1 MLPAVSKL
9 FSTRFYKMRTL
20 SLVVII
26 LLNCL
31 FNLSAQSFEWQK
43 HDAPAPIWQIVPKI
57 ENGIQTGLFL
67 GAQDNHVYSLDS
79 NGDTLWSFD
88 TKGLPSQLIS
98 ADLVGDSKAEVIVAT
113 HDDAGTLYILSD
125 SGAILSRYVH
135 GVPFAT
141 IGVSTEGS
149 GKIFGAT
156 YDGIV
161 FFFDTNLTVIKEHTW
176 NYPSTVW
183 NKPDTWY
190 QALKVADVTGDG
202 KDDVVVLDNKGVVS
216 VFNTNGTRIAHDT
229 LGSSGKR
236 GDLFLANIND
246 DAKQE
251 IIIISAGVVNNNYTL
266 AYDGDDENGNL
277 NILWT
282 FGDITTSAGMALID
296 DFLPADGLDVLAF
309 DPSVHGNKVFVQGL
323 DADGFTLRNK
333 KNLNHDKKHLPLT
346 VTLSADKA
354 NIIAGSIGTRDNA
367 YYTIASSDFE
377 SENYPLLP
385 EVNLTAPAL
394 TTLVQSIDL
403 LADIPLMEGDKPHV
417 LFIRGNANPL
427 YRNMQK
433 DFSDTMKAFE
443 ALAPNVK
450 VVLEIPVNTKTKM
463 THQELLDLTDWL
475 EAEDIAFTYEIS
487 SGSSP
492 ANISIDEVKEVL
504 ERAPN
509 ACYGFATTE
518 NARYARAEN
527 DPWKKVFFPL
537 VLEVAQLVKAEGK
550 TINVQENQAG
560 WAIYAG
566 DPDVISQWFAPEL
579 KGTIIPIARNNANGA
594 YLAYNALLG
603 LETAGFTDGWG
614 VSIQDWMWVD
624 QSKHL
629 IPGMVPRE
637 LMVRA
642 NLMAAAM
649 GARYFQFEH
658 GVTAIDDMKKI
669 TSNPDSPW
677 NLQEDAVFFQYLRKG
692 MFPGYHSNQLK
703 NLSSTA
709 IGLEYND
716 DLWKEIEEKWFLG
729 LWDFN
734 ANSELNSGVLG
745 QHTGLQPLPEKNIY
759 KYVYEIEYNRANNFK
774 TPYGLVPIVPSPYAK
789 RVDAVDF
796 DLIKTDRHV
805 YLGSD
810 TKYLDKNTLLNTF
823 EAAASHH
830 PFRTNDAFMAV
841 YEHSLYENSVDENS
855 PNENSTGYLLYI
867 VGTEYFAMVDGI
879 VTIEAGNQI
888 EILSVEDYA
897 TGQSISVNGNE
908 IQTTIPGGVIR
919 VLYVKASTTHI
930 AVTGIAIS
938 NQSGAF
944 HAGQTLQLSATIT
957 PSNAENTEVTWIS
970 DNSAVANVNTVG
982 KVSALSTGR
991 ATITVTSIDGSFTA
1005 STVVTVIDIAVT
1017 GISLS
1022 SQSGTLYIND
1032 TQQLSA
1038 TLTPANAANTNVTWS
1053 TNNSAIAT
1061 VNSTGKV
1068 TAIGEGT
1075 ATITV
1080 TSVDGSFSATTS
1092 VTISKKTSPP
1102 NNDSGNSNDGGGGGG
1117 CFSFTGIFLM
1127 LGLFIRRYSKHLS
1140 PKAY

>member
-1 MLPAVSKL
+1 MK
-9 FSTRFYKMRTL
+9 TL
-20 SLVVII
+20 LLAAIF

-31 FNLSAQSFEWQK
+31 LSLTAQSFEWQQ
-43 HDAPAPIWQIVPKI
+43 HDAPAPIWQIAPKI

-113 HDDAGTLYILSD
+113 HDDAGTLYVLSD
-125 SGAILSRYVH
+125 TGAILSRYVH

-161 FFFDTNLTVIKEHTW
+161 FFFDTNLTVIKKHTW

-190 QALKVADVTGDG
+190 QALKVGDVTGDG

-216 VFNTNGTRIAHDT
+216 VFNTNGSRIAYDK

-236 GDLFLANIND
+236 GDLFLVNINN

-266 AYDGDDENGNL
+266 AYEGDDENGNL
-277 NILWT
+277 SILWT

-309 DPSVHGNKVFVQGL
+309 DPSVFENNVFVQGL

-333 KNLNHDKKHLPLT
+333 TRIYKENMRLPLT

-354 NIIAGSIGTRDNA
+354 TIIAGSVGTRDNS

-394 TTLVQSIDL
+394 ATLADSIQL
-403 LADIPLMEGDKPHV
+403 LDDIPLKEGAKPHV
-417 LFIRGNANPL
+417 LFIRGNANPD
-427 YRNMQK
+427 YRDMQK
-433 DFSDTMKAFE
+433 DFSDIMKAFE

-463 THQELLDLTDWL
+463 THQQLLDLTDWL
-475 EAEDIAFTYEIS
+475 EDEDIAFTFEIS

-492 ANISIDEVKEVL
+492 ANISMAEVAEVL

-509 ACYGFATTE
+509 SCYGFATAE

-527 DPWKKVFFPL
+527 DPWKEVFFPM
-537 VLEVAQLVKAEGK
+537 VLEVAQLVKAKGK

-637 LMVRA
+637 LMTRA
-642 NLMAAAM
+642 NMMAAAM

-658 GVTAIDDMKKI
+658 GVPAIEDMKKI
-669 TSNPDSPW
+669 TSNPNSPW
-677 NLQEDAVFFQYLRKG
+677 NPQEDAVFFQYLRKG
-692 MFPGYHSNQLK
+692 IFPGYHSNQLK

-716 DLWKEIEEKWFLG
+716 DLWQKIEDQWFLG

-759 KYVYEIEYNRANNFK
+759 KYVYEIKYNRANNFK

-789 RVDAVDF
+789 RAGAVDF

-810 TKYLDKNTLLNTF
+810 TKYLDKNTLLNAF
-823 EAAASHH
+823 EVAASHH
-830 PFRTNDAFMAV
+830 PFRSNDAFMAV

-867 VGTEYFAMVDGI
+867 VGTEYFTMDDGV
-879 VTIEAGNQI
+879 VTIEAGDQI

-897 TGQSISVNGNE
+897 TGQNISVNGNE

-919 VLYVKASTTHI
+919 VLYVKTNTTLI

-938 NQSGAF
+938 NQNGAF
-944 HAGQTLQLSATIT
+944 HVGDTQQLSASIT
-957 PSNAENTEVTWIS
+957 PSNAANISVTWS
-970 DNSAVANVNTVG
+970 SNNSAVATVNSTG
-982 KVSALSTGR
+982 KVTAVSAGT
-991 ATITVTSIDGSFTA
+991 AKITVTSVDGSFTA
-1005 STVVTVIDIAVT
+1005 STTITVTTAVVTDIAVT

-1022 SQSGTLYIND
+1022 SQSGTLYINN
-1032 TQQLSA
+1032 TLQLSA
-1038 TLTPANAANTNVTWS
+1038 TITPDNATNTNVTWS
-1053 TNNSAIAT
+1053 SDNSAVVT
-1061 VNSTGKV
+1061 VSSNGLV
-1068 TAIGEGT
+1068 TAVKNGT

-1080 TSVDGSFSATTS
+1080 TSTDGSFTANTTI
-1092 VTISKKTSPP
+1092 TISQKATPP
-1102 NNDSGNSNDGGGGGG
+1102 NNTEDSNGGGGS
-1117 CFSFTGIFLM
+1117 FSFAGILMMMGLLARPRLQVFLPRSY
-1127 LGLFIRRYSKHLS
+1127 GK
-1140 PKAY
+1140 K

>member
-1 MLPAVSKL
+1 MRVILITVVVFLSSI
-9 FSTRFYKMRTL
+9 FSL
-20 SLVVII
+20 SVQ
-26 LLNCL
+26 
-31 FNLSAQSFEWQK
+31 SAGWQQ
-43 HDAPAPIWQIVPKI
+43 HDAPAPIWQIAAKV

-67 GAQDNHVYSLDS
+67 GAQDNHVYSLDA

-88 TKGLPSQLIS
+88 TKGLPSQIIS
-98 ADLVGDSKAEVIVAT
+98 ADLVGDSKAELVVAT
-113 HDDAGTLYILSD
+113 LDDAGTLYVLSNT
-125 SGAILSRYVH
+125 GAVLSRYVH
-135 GVPFAT
+135 GMPFAT
-141 IGVSTEGS
+141 IGVSTEGA
-149 GKIFGAT
+149 GKIFAAT

-161 FFFDTNLTVIKEHTW
+161 FFFDTNLNVIKEVTW

-190 QALKVADVTGDG
+190 QALKVGDVSGDG
-202 KDDVVVLDNKGVVS
+202 NDDVVVLDNKGVVS
-216 VFNTNGTRIAHDT
+216 VFNTSGTRIAYDK

-236 GDLFLANIND
+236 GDLFLTNINND
-246 DAKQE
+246 SKLE
-251 IIIISAGVVNNNYTL
+251 MIIISAGVVNNNYTL
-266 AYDGDDENGNL
+266 AYDGDDESGNL

-309 DPSVHGNKVFVQGL
+309 DPSVFANNVFVQGL
-323 DADGFTLRNK
+323 DADGFTLRK
-333 KNLNHDKKHLPLT
+333 KTRIYKENMRLPLT
-346 VTLSADKA
+346 VALSADKA
-354 NIIAGSIGTRDNA
+354 TIIAGSVGTRDNS

-394 TTLVQSIDL
+394 ATLADSIQL
-403 LADIPLMEGDKPHV
+403 LDDIPLKEGDKPHV
-417 LFIRGNANPL
+417 LFIRGNADPL

-433 DFSDTMKAFE
+433 DFSLTMKAFE

-450 VVLEIPVNTKTKM
+450 VVLEIPVNTKTKI

-492 ANISIDEVKEVL
+492 SNISIDEIKEVL

-537 VLEVAQLVKAEGK
+537 VLEVAQLVKAKGK

-614 VSIQDWMWVD
+614 VSVQDWMWVD

-637 LMVRA
+637 LMTRA
-642 NLMAAAM
+642 NMMAAAM

-658 GVTAIDDMKKI
+658 GVPAIEDMKKI
-669 TSNPDSPW
+669 TSNPNSPW
-677 NLQEDAVFFQYLRKG
+677 NPQEDSVFFQYLRKG
-692 MFPGYHSNQLK
+692 MFPGYDSNQLK

-716 DLWKEIEEKWFLG
+716 NLWQKIEDQWFLG

-734 ANSELNSGVLG
+734 ANSDLNSGVLG
-745 QHTGLQPLPEKNIY
+745 LHTGLQPLPEKNVY
-759 KYVYEIEYNRANNFK
+759 KHLYKVEYNRANNFK

-789 RVDAVDF
+789 RADAVDF

-805 YLGSD
+805 YLGND
-810 TKYLDKNTLLNTF
+810 TIYQDKTTLLNTF

-830 PFRTNDAFMAV
+830 PFRTNDAFLAV
-841 YEHSLYENSVDENS
+841 YEHKE
-855 PNENSTGYLLYI
+855 GYLLYI
-867 VGTEYFAMVDGI
+867 VGTEYFAMDDGL
-879 VTIEAGNQI
+879 VTIDAGDQI
-888 EILSVEDYA
+888 DIISVEDYA
-897 TGQSISVNGNE
+897 SGQSISVNGSQIE
-908 IQTTIPGGVIR
+908 TTIPGGVIR
-919 VLYVKASTTHI
+919 VLYVKANTE
-930 AVTGIAIS
+930 AVMVTGISIS
-938 NQSGAF
+938 NQNGAF
-944 HAGQTLQLSATIT
+944 NVGQTQQLSATITPTNAANTAVTWSSDNSLVATVNSNGYVTAINAGTAKITVKSDDGSFSASTTITVTDVVTDIAVKGVSITAQSGNLYVNNTLQLSATIT
-957 PSNAENTEVTWIS
+957 PTNSANTNITWS
-970 DNSAVANVNTVG
+970 TDNSAVA
-982 KVSALSTGR
+982 
-991 ATITVTSIDGSFTA
+991 
-1005 STVVTVIDIAVT
+1005 
-1017 GISLS
+1017 
-1022 SQSGTLYIND
+1022 
-1032 TQQLSA
+1032 
-1038 TLTPANAANTNVTWS
+1038 
-1053 TNNSAIAT
+1053 T
-1061 VNSTGKV
+1061 VNASGKV

-1080 TSVDGSFSATTS
+1080 TSVDGNFTASTTVTVSQKSA
-1092 VTISKKTSPP
+1092 PG
-1102 NNDSGNSNDGGGGGG
+1102 NNNEDSNGDGGGGGS
-1117 CFSFTGIFLM
+1117 FSFAGVLM
-1127 LGLFIRRYSKHLS
+1127 MMGLFVRRRLKYFLLS
-1140 PKAY
+1140 SYDNKIDKTKLAKTLHATNISLTGQGLK